1 MGWRHESVLRM
12 VCDIPIEK
20 NTTTKIETMTDT
32 ILIMKDIKTCWN
44 ILYDLDVLIISR
56 FTNLKYYWY
65 NVITQHTHYN
75 K

>member
-1 MGWRHESVLRM
+1 M

-20 NTTTKIETMTDT
+20 NTTTKTDT
-32 ILIMKDIKTCWN
+32 ILIMKGIKTCWN
-44 ILYDLDVLIISR
+44 ILYDLNVLIISK

-65 NVITQHTHYN
+65 NVITQHAHYN